1 MVSLIWGFLLLL
13 GIFYSFISGNLSL
26 VNEEVLKSSAQALE
40 MFLTMFPVIVLW
52 MGLMQ
57 IASDSGLLKKIS
69 YKFSFILK
77 RLFPSIPDGHEALG
91 LIASNIIVNMVG
103 LGSAA
108 TPFGLKAMEKLQELN
123 DEKDT
128 ASEAMITFLV
138 LNTSGVTLIPTSII
152 SLRALYGS
160 SDPSGII
167 SMALM
172 ATACA
177 SVAGLTMDYFIR
189 KKNKKTVK

>member
-1 MVSLIWGFLLLL
+1 MVSLIWGALILIGVVF
-13 GIFYSFISGNLSL
+13 SFFSGNLSL
-26 VNEEVLKSSAQALE
+26 VNEEVLASSAQSLD
-40 MFLTMFPVIVLW
+40 MFLNMFPVIVLW

-57 IASDSGLLKKIS
+57 IASDSGLLEKIAH
-69 YKFSFILK
+69 KFSFLLA
-77 RLFPSIPDGHEALG
+77 RLFPSIPEGHESLG

-123 DEKDT
+123 KEKDT

-138 LNTSGVTLIPTSII
+138 LNTSGVTLIPTGII

-160 SDPSGII
+160 VNPSEII
-167 SMALM
+167 STALI
-172 ATACA
+172 ATICA
-177 SVAGLTMDYFIR
+177 SVAGLLLDRFLRR
-189 KKNKKTVK
+189 KKK

>member
-1 MVSLIWGFLLLL
+1 MVSFVWAGLLLI
-13 GIFYSFISGNLSL
+13 GIVYSFVSGNISL
-26 VNEEVLKSSAQALE
+26 VNDEVLKSSAQALE

-57 IASDSGLLKKIS
+57 IASDSGLLSKVA

-77 RLFPSIPDGHEALG
+77 KLFPSIPEGHESLG

-103 LGSAA
+103 LGGAA

-123 DEKDT
+123 PKKDT
-128 ASEAMITFLV
+128 ATPAMITFLV

-152 SLRALYGS
+152 SLRAMYGS
-160 SDPSGII
+160 ANPSEII
-167 SMALM
+167 APALA
-172 ATACA
+172 ATLC
-177 SVAGLTMDYFIR
+177 STVAGLTVDYLIR
-189 KKNKKTVK
+189 RKRR